1 MHGPTIRRGAAVAGA
16 WLLAAAACVQAQ
28 PKEPA
33 WTRAALPGVA
43 PASLPVLQRAARTPP
58 ERFRVIVV
66 PGSGCA
72 GLAPLAERYF
82 AGLLHAQIVVLHK
95 PGADLDAGPA
105 PAQCAPGFAAQDDLA
120 RWREHARQALRA
132 LAPSPVPTVLVGISE
147 GGELLP
153 ALANEV
159 PGLAGL
165 VLLSASG
172 LDPREAGELQA
183 RRNGAFAQWLA
194 VEQAQAS
201 ALPAEAML
209 QGRSLGAW
217 RSLWRWPVAQPLIDG
232 PWPLLQ
238 VWGEADALVPPEA
251 YRRFAQRAQ
260 GRTAPFC
267 ARSFAGADHGLQ
279 GSAPGIG
286 RVNGVQ
292 RLWAWL
298 ENWARAPQAGW
309 CAMLPEEG

>member
-1 MHGPTIRRGAAVAGA
+1 MRIPFIRRGAAVAGA
-16 WLLAAAACVQAQ
+16 WLFAAAVSAHTLSG
-28 PKEPA
+28 EPP
-33 WTRAALPGVA
+33 WTRAALPGVD
-43 PASLPVLQRAARTPP
+43 PATVPVLQRAARTPP
-58 ERFRVIVV
+58 ERFRVIVL
-66 PGSGCA
+66 PGSGCT

-82 AGLLHAQIVVLHK
+82 AGLLHAQVVVLHK
-95 PGADLDAGPA
+95 PGADLDAGLTA
-105 PAQCAPGFAAQDDLA
+105 PCTPGFVAQDDLA
-120 RWREHARQALRA
+120 RWREHARLALRA
-132 LAPSPVPTVLVGISE
+132 LAPSAVPTVLVGISE

-153 ALANEV
+153 ALAGEV

-183 RRNGAFAQWLA
+183 RRSGAFAQWLA
-194 VEQAQAS
+194 LDEAQTS
-201 ALPAEAML
+201 SLPADAVL
-209 QGRSLGAW
+209 QGRSLRYW
-217 RSLWRWPVAQPLIDG
+217 RSLWRWPVAQPLIEG

-238 VWGEADALVPPEA
+238 VWGEADTLVPPEA

-260 GRTAPFC
+260 GRAAPFC

-279 GSAPGIG
+279 GSEPGIG
-286 RVNGVQ
+286 RINGVQ

-309 CAMLPEEG
+309 CAMLPAEG